1 MAVKTSSYSTDAD
14 LVLLLHDI
22 ETNPGYATGSDFSG
36 ERNKASGWVDD
47 NLKDKYD
54 VPFATADLTDPIV
67 LAEANYAVGLIL
79 KAHATTAS
87 SIITVQQFADYNPFF
102 QEAKAQLNK
111 LRSFGLDPNNPKK
124 INKLQ
129 STTTGVE
136 PTMAKSKVNRDGD
149 RINPSLASRKID
161 SF

>member
-1 MAVKTSSYSTDAD
+1 MAAKTSSYSTDAD

-22 ETNPGYATGSDFSG
+22 ATNPGYATGSDFSG

-54 VPFATADLTDPIV
+54 VPFATADLTDSIV
-67 LAEANYAVGLIL
+67 QAEANYAVGSIL
-79 KAHATTAS
+79 RAYAVTVS
-87 SIITVQQFADYNPFF
+87 SVITVQQFADYNPFF
-102 QEAKAQLNK
+102 QEAKALITK
-111 LRSFGLDPNNPKK
+111 IRSFGLDPNNPKK

-136 PTMAKSKVNRDGD
+136 PIMAKSKLNRDGD
-149 RINPSLASRKID
+149 RINPSLAVRKLD
-161 SF
+161 GF